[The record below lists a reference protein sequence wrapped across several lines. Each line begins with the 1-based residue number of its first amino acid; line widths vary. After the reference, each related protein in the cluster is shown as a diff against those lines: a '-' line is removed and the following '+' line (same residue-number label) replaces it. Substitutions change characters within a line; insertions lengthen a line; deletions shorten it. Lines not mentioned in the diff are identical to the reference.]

1 MDEFVEEHLP
11 AMLRFA
17 TRLCGDPAAAEDI
30 VQEALVRVVRSWKSF
45 RRESEVRTWLFR
57 IVLNVYRS
65 HRPRRPAA
73 IGLSP
78 ELHDPHAADPAGA
91 ALDNELA
98 GLIAAR
104 IAALPP
110 RQREVIVLVACEGC
124 TPREAAEALQITEA
138 NVYATLHVARRRLR
152 EELQPYLTE
161 TTNE

>member
-1 MDEFVEEHLP
+1 MDQLVEEHLP

-30 VQEALVRVVRSWKSF
+30 VQEALVRVVRSWKLF

-65 HRPRRPAA
+65 RRGGRIASSLP
-73 IGLSP
+73 P